1 MHDNNDL
8 LMDISILYRN
18 TQKYFDRALEPFK
31 LTYGQLP
38 VLLFIYEHE
47 GTTMQNIVE
56 NGQYDKGTVTKNV
69 QKLENLGYIKIEPSK
84 QDKRQKLLYP
94 TKKSASVIAKIYQ
107 IRQDWWMNT
116 IEGIDTAEI
125 LIFEEIYQK
134 LSMNITKSADLD
146 LSEVRFYSL
155 QTMTLNTYPGKLC
168 AVLSVGG
175 CNLKCPNCTQKAL
188 VYLKENRSFLPQN
201 KITHFLEER
210 KDFLQAISF
219 HGGEITLHPE
229 LLPFFH
235 YAKSFGYLI
244 QIETNGTNPGMLEE
258 WIAQEAVD
266 RIILHIKTSKGNY
279 AKAVGIDG
287 FDLESI
293 QKSLEL
299 LKKNRVDYQIQTDL
313 LDGIDER
320 SLIETAK
327 WIKGSKLWVWQVGTQ
342 EEKDVDRW
350 KSKCQPFVEKILLK
364 TNG

>member
-1 MHDNNDL
+1 MHDKNDL

-47 GTTMQNIVE
+47 GTTMQSIVE

-94 TKKSASVIAKIYQ
+94 TKKSASVMAKIYQ

-116 IEGIDTAEI
+116 IEGIDAGEI
-125 LIFEEIYQK
+125 LTFEEIYQK
-134 LSMNITKSADLD
+134 LSKNINKSADLD

-155 QTMTLNTYPGKLC
+155 QKMTLNAYPGKLC

-175 CNLKCPNCTQKAL
+175 CNLKCPNCTQKPL

-210 KDFLQAISF
+210 KDFLQAISL

-229 LLPFFH
+229 LLPFFQ
-235 YAKSFGYLI
+235 YAQSLGYKI
-244 QIETNGTNPGMLEE
+244 QIETNGTNPGLLKE
-258 WIAQEAVD
+258 WISQKAVD
-266 RIILHIKTSKGNY
+266 RIILHIKASKPNY

-299 LKKNRVDYQIQTDL
+299 LKKDIVDYQIQTDL
-313 LDGIDER
+313 QEDMDEDT
-320 SLIETAK
+320 LMEIAQ
-327 WIKGSKLWVWQVGTQ
+327 WIQGCKLWVWQVKDH
-342 EEKDVDRW
+342 EKKDMDVW
-350 KSKCQPFVEKILLK
+350 KSKCQPLIENIRLK
-364 TNG
+364 TN